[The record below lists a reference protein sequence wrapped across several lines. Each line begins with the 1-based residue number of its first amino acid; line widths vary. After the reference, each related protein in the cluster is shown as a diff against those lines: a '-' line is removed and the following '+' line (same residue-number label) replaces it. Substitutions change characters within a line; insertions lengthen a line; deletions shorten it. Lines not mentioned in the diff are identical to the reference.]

1 MNAETATV
9 WSLVGLGVAIQLAS
23 VLGVL
28 VARGVFNRLHFAG
41 PAAMLAPAP
50 IAAALGIANH
60 LGQVGVKALL
70 VALTLFVLNPVLVHA
85 TARAVRIREFGEWRV
100 LPAERSRAREP

>member
-1 MNAETATV
+1 MSGQAATI
-9 WSLVGLGVAIQLAS
+9 WALVALGVGIQLAS
-23 VLGVL
+23 ILGVL
-28 VARGVFNRLHFAG
+28 VARGVFNRLHFTG
-41 PAAMLAPAP
+41 PAAMVAPAP
-50 IAAALGIANH
+50 IAAALVLANN